1 MNSNERSDIHR
12 KRGGR
17 PPKVAEDC
25 LDDIL
30 VNEMTAEQRSQLMLQ
45 VRPSP
50 LQVCP
55 VRYDATLELR
65 PGVSVSAGRI
75 YRRLQTLGVT
85 PADAAPAPVP
95 HTASPPAPAGD
106 DNTNDRPEEPAAAKD
121 SQVRPNEPVTATNA
135 PIDGVS
141 GGSPR
146 PARPGGPRLLGIV
159 GIVGLFALVLLAGI
173 IGFQPAPQLKSGLVE
188 KAFRAAQ
195 LGEPDLDV
203 GSMVAGWAVIA
214 DVKNAAD
221 ILKMLPAL
229 PPDLRADYVGVVI
242 DKNLTRSLVIELA
255 TPSSAQLEQAWGER
269 QDLII
274 TSPSG
279 LPSVVVITD
288 RD

>member
-1 MNSNERSDIHR
+1 MNSNERSGTHR

-30 VNEMTAEQRSQLMLQ
+30 VNEMSAAQRSQLMLQ

-50 LQVCP
+50 IQVCP

-65 PGVSVSAGRI
+65 PGISVSAGRI
-75 YRRLQTLGVT
+75 YRRLQAMGVT
-85 PADAAPAPVP
+85 PDDAAPAPVP
-95 HTASPPAPAGD
+95 HTASMPTPAPD
-106 DNTNDRPEEPAAAKD
+106 DNENGQPAVPAAAKD
-121 SQVRPNEPVTATNA
+121 SQGHQNEHVTGTNTPVDV
-135 PIDGVS
+135 PS

-146 PARPGGPRLLGIV
+146 PARPGGPRLLGTV
-159 GIVGLFALVLLAGI
+159 GIVGLFALVLLAGF
-173 IGFQPAPQLKSGLVE
+173 IGFHPAPQLKSGLVE
-188 KAFRAAQ
+188 TAFRAAQ

-203 GSMVAGWAVIA
+203 GSMVADWALIA
-214 DVKNAAD
+214 DVKNGAD
-221 ILKMLPAL
+221 ILRMLPAL
-229 PPDLRADYVGVVI
+229 PPDVRADYVGVVI